1 MIQISYDPFLGGLAP
16 AVKIPKVYGAEKKGS
31 SDAILEREGRTIRR
45 PSRDCEFDCPFSLIC
60 LCPQGIR
67 PSFAR
72 GCSDWFRYCSR
83 AVFSSSLKLI
93 PCSKAYRCAQVVGVA
108 FVVKQDVARDPAY
121 AGLLGAVGIVLQA
134 QGIAHLIQKSSG
146 CWLWFHRRFLSFDRL
161 GSRSI
166 LQALKPRRT
175 ICKKSTSWHI
185 ARNISV
191 NATSKRELG
200 AFRPRCQEHAG
211 RRIPC
216 TQ

>member
-83 AVFSSSLKLI
+83 AVFSSSLKLTSFAECRGCSVSRRVQSCDRIGWPIQI
-93 PCSKAYRCAQVVGVA
+93 PRCE
-108 FVVKQDVARDPAY
+108 ARYSA
-121 AGLLGAVGIVLQA
+121 LGAV
-134 QGIAHLIQKSSG
+134 
-146 CWLWFHRRFLSFDRL
+146 D
-161 GSRSI
+161 
-166 LQALKPRRT
+166 P
-175 ICKKSTSWHI
+175 
-185 ARNISV
+185 
-191 NATSKRELG
+191 
-200 AFRPRCQEHAG
+200 
-211 RRIPC
+211 
-216 TQ
+216 